1 MGHGMPCQM
10 TALVFSLNEMKGHLN
25 RGMEESEQCVIKS
38 LWSISEEQTR
48 RAQSRSKETDQEG

>member
-25 RGMEESEQCVIKS
+25 RGMEESEQCVIES
-38 LWSISEEQTR
+38 LWSISEE
-48 RAQSRSKETDQEG
+48 